1 MGDLVLTS
9 GARASDYG
17 GAMQSAYTIGVA
29 GHVDHGKTTLV
40 RALTGIDT
48 DRKAEEK
55 RRGLSIEAGVAELA
69 LPSGRRAAL
78 VDVPGHTDFLKNT
91 IRGLNSVDM
100 ALLVVA
106 ADDGVMPQTREHLE
120 ILRFFKTAA
129 GLAVLSK
136 TDLVDGETLA
146 LAEIELGELLKDT
159 FQTPCPILTF
169 SHKRP
174 ELGVE
179 ILAHIDGALDEV
191 TAKGKSAPLR
201 LWIDQVRSIRGHG
214 TVVSG
219 TVTSG
224 RVKVD
229 DEVELLAA
237 GVTARVRSLEAHAS
251 AVPKAVAGQRV
262 GLNLHRLPLR
272 AVRRGMCLAAPGTIG
287 PTFLLNVKIS
297 ALRSVYGGI
306 KDRQKVK
313 VYLGTAVA
321 NALVVLM
328 RGGRLSPG
336 ETVLAQLRLTQPVAA
351 LPRDPF
357 VVTPLNRN
365 SVVAGGQILEI
376 PHRKFRNAN
385 AATALP
391 LLRALQHK
399 DLDAYVQGVF
409 DNTADRLVSAA
420 QLAAKTGLPRLDF
433 ERRISAKVQKG
444 EWIYVKGHG
453 AIAKDRLEGFLNK
466 FGTAVGTIF
475 HQAPM
480 KKHVMLAEVAE
491 RLGGRVDKALVRV
504 AADLLCENGD
514 LVRFEGGLR
523 PAGYVPQLGAAED
536 AQVAL
541 VLDFMQAAGLT
552 PISPQFF
559 WRQQRPPYHKAKA
572 IKLFNYLNIRDRLI
586 RLNGNRFLSVAAM
599 EEIKQRVSKAIQER
613 GYVTIGDC
621 KALFGYG
628 RSAGAHVLDY
638 LNQVGFTVR
647 REDKHYLKADDDAP
661 HP

>member
-1 MGDLVLTS
+1 
-9 GARASDYG
+9 
-17 GAMQSAYTIGVA
+17 MQSAYTIGVA

-40 RALTGIDT
+40 RALTGIGT

-55 RRGLSIEAGVAELA
+55 RRGLSIEAGVAQLA
-69 LPSGRRAAL
+69 LPSGRCAAL

-91 IRGLNSVDM
+91 IRGLSSVDM

-120 ILRFFKTAA
+120 ILRFLKTTA

-136 TDLVDGETLA
+136 TDLVDGETLS
-146 LAEIELGELLKDT
+146 LAELELGELLKDT
-159 FQTPCPILTF
+159 FQSPCPILTF
-169 SHKRP
+169 SHRRP

-179 ILAHIDGALDEV
+179 ILTHIDGAIGAL
-191 TAKGKSAPLR
+191 TAKSKSAPFR
-201 LWIDQVRSIRGHG
+201 LWIDQVRSIQGHG

-219 TVTSG
+219 TVNSG
-224 RVKVD
+224 RIQVD
-229 DEVELLAA
+229 DEVELFAA
-237 GVTARVRSLEAHAS
+237 GITTRVRSLEAHAC
-251 AVPKAVAGQRV
+251 AVSKAIAGQRV

-272 AVRRGMCLAAPGTIG
+272 AVRRGMCLAAPGTIE
-287 PTFLLNVKIS
+287 PTFLLNVKIT

-321 NALVVLM
+321 SALVVLM
-328 RGGRLSPG
+328 KKDRLSPG
-336 ETVLAQLRLTQPVAA
+336 ETVLAQLRLTRPVAA

-357 VVTPLNRN
+357 VVTFLNRN
-365 SVVAGGQILEI
+365 SVVAGGHILEI
-376 PHRKFRNAN
+376 PRRKFRNAN
-385 AATALP
+385 AATTLP
-391 LLRALQHK
+391 LLRALQHR

-409 DNTADRLVSAA
+409 DDTADRLVSAA

-444 EWIYVKGHG
+444 DWIYVKGHG
-453 AIAKDRLEGFLNK
+453 AIAKKQLEGFLNK

-475 HQAPM
+475 HNDPM

-504 AADLLCENGD
+504 AADTLCENGD
-514 LVRFEGGLR
+514 LIRFEGGLR
-523 PAGYVPQLGAAED
+523 PAGYMPQLSAADD

-559 WRQQRPPYHKAKA
+559 WRQQRPGYNETKA
-572 IKLFNYLNIRDRLI
+572 IRLFNYLNIQDRLI
-586 RLNGNRFLSVAAM
+586 RLNGHRFLSVAAM
-599 EEIKQRVSKAIQER
+599 EEIKKRVLKAMREK
-613 GYVTIGDC
+613 GYITIGDC

-638 LNQVGFTVR
+638 LNQIGFTVR
-647 REDKHYLKADDDAP
+647 REDKHYLKTDDDTA

>member
-1 MGDLVLTS
+1 
-9 GARASDYG
+9 
-17 GAMQSAYTIGVA
+17 MQSAYTIGVA

-55 RRGLSIEAGVAELA
+55 RRGLSIEAGVAELD
-69 LPSGRRAAL
+69 LSSGRRAAL

-120 ILRFFKTAA
+120 ILRFFKTTV

-136 TDLVDGETLA
+136 TDLVDEETLA
-146 LAEIELGELLKDT
+146 LAEMELSELLEDT
-159 FQTPCPILTF
+159 FQTPCPIFTF
-169 SHKRP
+169 SHECP

-179 ILAHIDGALDEV
+179 ILAHVDAALDAFM
-191 TAKGKSAPLR
+191 AKSQSTPFR

-219 TVTSG
+219 TVSSG
-224 RVKVD
+224 SIKVA
-229 DEVELLAA
+229 DELELITA
-237 GVTARVRSLEAHAS
+237 GVTTRVRSLEAHAS

-272 AVRRGMCLAAPGTIG
+272 AVRRGMCLAAPGTIAS
-287 PTFLLNVKIS
+287 TFLLNVKIRV
-297 ALRSVYGGI
+297 LRSVNGRI

-313 VYLGTAVA
+313 VYLGTAVV

-328 RGGRLSPG
+328 RGDRLSPG
-336 ETVLAQLRLTQPVAA
+336 ETVLAQLRLTRAVAA

-357 VVTPLNRN
+357 VVTPMNRN
-365 SVVAGGQILEI
+365 SVVAGGHILEI
-376 PHRKFRNAN
+376 PKRKFRSAN
-385 AATALP
+385 AEATLP
-391 LLRALQHK
+391 LLGALQRK
-399 DLDAYVQGVF
+399 DLDAYVQGIF

-420 QLAAKTGLPRLDF
+420 QLAAKTGLPRLEF

-444 EWIYVKGHG
+444 DWIYVKGYG
-453 AIAKDRLEGFLNK
+453 AITKEQLEGFLNK
-466 FGTAVGTIF
+466 FNTAVGTIF
-475 HQAPM
+475 HHAPM
-480 KKHVMLAEVAE
+480 KKHVMLAEVVE

-504 AADLLCENGD
+504 AADSLCENGD

-523 PAGYVPQLGAAED
+523 PAGYVPQLSAAD
-536 AQVAL
+536 DTQVAM
-541 VLDFMQAAGLT
+541 VIDFMQAAGLT

-559 WRQQRPPYHKAKA
+559 WRQQRPPFNKAKA
-572 IKLFNYLNIRDRLI
+572 IKLFNYLNIQDRLI
-586 RLNGNRFLSVAAM
+586 RLNGNRFLSMAAM
-599 EEIKQRVSKAIQER
+599 EEIKKRVLKAIQEK
-613 GYVTIGDC
+613 GYVTIVDC

-638 LNQVGFTVR
+638 LNQIGFTVR
-647 REDKHYLKADDDAP
+647 REDKHFLKAGDDAA
-661 HP
+661 HS

>member
-1 MGDLVLTS
+1 
-9 GARASDYG
+9 
-17 GAMQSAYTIGVA
+17 MQSAYTIGVA

-91 IRGLNSVDM
+91 IRGLNSVDL

-120 ILRFFKTAA
+120 ILKFFKTAA

-136 TDLVDGETLA
+136 TDLVDEETLA
-146 LAEIELGELLKDT
+146 LAEMELSELLEDT
-159 FQTPCPILTF
+159 FQAPCPILTF
-169 SHKRP
+169 SRKRP
-174 ELGVE
+174 ELGVK
-179 ILAHIDGALDEV
+179 ILTHIDGALGAL
-191 TAKGKSAPLR
+191 TAKSKNAPFR
-201 LWIDQVRSIRGHG
+201 LWIDQVKSIRGHG

-224 RVKVD
+224 RIQVD
-229 DEVELLAA
+229 DEVELHPAD
-237 GVTARVRSLEAHAS
+237 VTTRVRSLEAHAS
-251 AVPKAVAGQRV
+251 AVGEAFAGQRV

-272 AVRRGMCLAAPGTIG
+272 TVRRGMCLAAPGTIA

-313 VYLGTAVA
+313 VYLGAAVA

-328 RGGRLSPG
+328 RGERLSPG
-336 ETVLAQLRLTQPVAA
+336 ETVLAQLRLTRPVAA
-351 LPRDPF
+351 RPRDPF

-365 SVVAGGQILEI
+365 SVVAGGHILEI
-376 PHRKFRNAN
+376 PKRKFRSAN
-385 AATALP
+385 AKATLP

-399 DLDAYVQGVF
+399 DVDAYVQGVF
-409 DNTADRLVSAA
+409 DTTADRLVSAA

-433 ERRISAKVQKG
+433 ERRISAKVHKG

-453 AIAKDRLEGFLNK
+453 AIAKNQLDGFVNK
-466 FGTAVGTIF
+466 FDTTVGMIF
-475 HQAPM
+475 RHAPM

-491 RLGGRVDKALVRV
+491 HLGGRVDRALVHV
-504 AADLLCENGD
+504 AADTLCENGA

-523 PAGYVPQLGAAED
+523 PAGYVPQLNATDD

-559 WRQQRPPYHKAKA
+559 WRQQRPPYNKAKA
-572 IKLFNYLNIRDRLI
+572 IKLFHYLNIQDHLI
-586 RLNGNRFLSVAAM
+586 RLNGNRFLSAAAM
-599 EEIKQRVSKAIQER
+599 VEIKQRVSEAIQKK
-613 GYVTIGDC
+613 GYITIGDC

-638 LNQVGFTVR
+638 LNQIGFTVR
-647 REDKHYLKADDDAP
+647 REDKHYLKTDDGAA